1 MELTLMKTRFGLQ
14 IMFLIAVGAVAPD
27 ALAQGTGACM
37 KGNAKAPV
45 RLEIFSDYECPG
57 CRAFYLQT
65 MKQVFTNYADKGRIC
80 VVYRDFPVYAHS
92 REAAR
97 YARAALKVGLREWGL
112 VTEALFQLQPQWSK
126 TGDLDAA
133 VSSALDAKTMA
144 ALRKHLK
151 DPTFDDAI
159 DADALEGLKL
169 QVMTTPTSLFTARGK
184 TEKVAGAL
192 TYAAMQRRL
201 DALLGGSQTA
211 ALPAPN
217 ALLAGVLAQ

>member
-1 MELTLMKTRFGLQ
+1 MKKSLGLR
-14 IMFLIAVGAVAPD
+14 ILFFMAAFGAVAPE
-27 ALAQGTGACM
+27 ALAQATRACM
-37 KGNAKAPV
+37 RGKPNAPV

-65 MKQVFTNYADKGRIC
+65 MKQVFTEYADKGHVC

-97 YARAALKVGLREWGL
+97 YARAALRVGLSQWGL

-126 TGDLDAA
+126 TGNLDAVVA
-133 VSSALDAKTMA
+133 AALDAKAMA

-151 DPTFDDAI
+151 DPSFDDAI

-201 DALLGGSQTA
+201 DALLGGKQTA
-211 ALPAPN
+211 VQPPPH
-217 ALLAGVLAQ
+217 ALLAGAAFGSTGF